1 MKIPELMKMSMDE
14 FIELREKK
22 EWVVVKGNGPRFKDY
37 FSWKEADNYLNSYG
51 LNGHFR
57 MPQLQIIHPQGKYCH
72 KKAQY
77 KLQKREIFDHWKQGN
92 SFVLT
97 LSEFLNKQLW
107 NQCEDFE
114 EFFGRGQANIY
125 MSSRKDAK
133 CFPTHADT
141 TENFLFH
148 VRGTVRWY
156 IYNETEYDCKPH
168 EATVDK
174 VIDLEEGDLL
184 WLPPKLYHRVE
195 TLGPRISISFHFH
208 PPEKQGGWREPW
220 LNWIGDIN
228 G

>member
-220 LNWIGDIN
+220 LDWIGDIN

>member
-156 IYNETEYDCKPH
+156 IYNETEHDCKPH

-220 LNWIGDIN
+220 LDWIGDIN

>member
-107 NQCEDFE
+107 NQCCLLYTSPSPRD
-114 EFFGRGQANIY
+114 RTRY
-125 MSSRKDAK
+125 RMPSSA
-133 CFPTHADT
+133 
-141 TENFLFH
+141 
-148 VRGTVRWY
+148 
-156 IYNETEYDCKPH
+156 
-168 EATVDK
+168 
-174 VIDLEEGDLL
+174 
-184 WLPPKLYHRVE
+184 
-195 TLGPRISISFHFH
+195 
-208 PPEKQGGWREPW
+208 
-220 LNWIGDIN
+220 
-228 G
+228 